1 MYEQEAII
9 ADPNLELASGILGED
24 VADKHD
30 RTLYFRKIV
39 LTLG

>member
-9 ADPNLELASGILGED
+9 ADPDLELASGTFGED
-24 VADKHD
+24 VTDKCD
-30 RTLYFRKIV
+30 RALCFRKIV

>member
-9 ADPNLELASGILGED
+9 ADPNLELASGILEED
-24 VADKHD
+24 VTDKHE
-30 RTLYFRKIV
+30 RALYFRKIV